1 MSVSEAEK
9 ALGYTFK
16 DKELLL
22 LALTLPSASGE
33 NNQQLEFFGDA
44 ILEFI
49 VSELIFAEG
58 GSEGEMTDRRKIL
71 VSDAALDKVSRKLG
85 LDGFLIRS
93 KSDMANKKAIPS
105 VYEAVV
111 AAIYLDGGL
120 EAAKKFTLETLDFN
134 ESKPELEN
142 FKGKLQEALQ
152 SRGHPC
158 PVYIHTDVG
167 TPQKHKFKVI
177 LKLFGERFTAEADC
191 IKAAEQLAARAALE
205 HLNNNKNGKL

>member
-1 MSVSEAEK
+1 MSASEAEK
-9 ALGYTFK
+9 VLGYTFK
-16 DKELLL
+16 DKDLLR

-85 LDGFLIRS
+85 LDNLLIRS

-120 EAAKKFTLETLDFN
+120 EKAKKFALSTLDFDR
-134 ESKPELEN
+134 EKPELEN
-142 FKGKLQEALQ
+142 FKGKLQEKLQ
-152 SRGHPC
+152 ADGNPLPTYESED
-158 PVYIHTDVG
+158 IG
-167 TPQKHKFKVI
+167 TPQKHRYKTT
-177 LKLFGERFTAEADC
+177 LNLFGEKFTAEADC
-191 IKAAEQLAARAALE
+191 IKAAEQLTAQAALE
-205 HLNNNKNGKL
+205 HLNKLNGKL

>member
-1 MSVSEAEK
+1 MWASEAEK

-16 DKELLL
+16 DKDLLR

-58 GSEGEMTDRRKIL
+58 GTEGEMTDRRKIL

-85 LDGFLIRS
+85 LDNLLIRS

-111 AAIYLDGGL
+111 AAIYLDGGI
-120 EAAKKFTLETLDFN
+120 EEAKKFALSTLDFN
-134 ESKPELEN
+134 TEKPELEN
-142 FKGKLQEALQ
+142 FKGKLQEILQ
-152 SRGHPC
+152 SNGKPC
-158 PVYIHTDVG
+158 PVYEHKDIG
-167 TPQKHKFKVI
+167 TPQKHKFEVT
-177 LKLFGERFTAEADC
+177 LNLFGEKFTAEADC
-191 IKAAEQLAARAALE
+191 IKAAEQQTAQAALE
-205 HLNNNKNGKL
+205 HLNKLNGKL